1 LGVPSLFLG
10 TTLYGMADR
19 TFLTMVALGAD
30 RPGLLR
36 LVSRYIATRGGN
48 VEDSRMVALGG
59 VVGLML
65 LLSTAPDGA
74 ARILA
79 DVKELE
85 RESAMRIMIESAR
98 DPSDQGVR
106 APGALWTVRASAVD
120 REGLLADIA
129 DAVRDV
135 GANVVELDSSTAP
148 GLRGEPV
155 FQLRMVV
162 AMRTAG
168 DVGRM
173 KDALMAIAFEA
184 RIELEIRPAERTQTK
199 AAGLTLLP

>member
-1 LGVPSLFLG
+1 MGVPSLFLG

>member
-1 LGVPSLFLG
+1 
-10 TTLYGMADR
+10 MADR
-19 TFLTMVALGAD
+19 NYLTMVALGAD
-30 RPGLLR
+30 QPGLVR
-36 LVSRYIATRGGN
+36 LVSRYVATRGGN

-65 LLSTAPDGA
+65 LLSAPPDGA

-79 DVKELE
+79 DAEELE
-85 RESAMRIMIESAR
+85 QEAAVRIMIESAR
-98 DPSDQGVR
+98 DPAAGAGTR
-106 APGALWTVRASAVD
+106 ASGALWTVRASAVD

-129 DAVRDV
+129 DVVRSV

-148 GLRGEPV
+148 GSRGETV

-168 DVGRM
+168 DVARM
-173 KDALMAIAFEA
+173 KEALTSITMEA
-184 RIELEIRPAERTQTK
+184 RIELDVRPAERTQTK

>member
-1 LGVPSLFLG
+1 
-10 TTLYGMADR
+10 
-19 TFLTMVALGAD
+19 
-30 RPGLLR
+30 
-36 LVSRYIATRGGN
+36 LVSA
-48 VEDSRMVALGG
+48 E
-59 VVGLML
+59 
-65 LLSTAPDGA
+65 PDGA

-79 DVKELE
+79 DAEELE
-85 RESAMRIMIESAR
+85 RELAMRIMIESAR
-98 DPSDQGVR
+98 DPTDQGVR
-106 APGALWTVRASAVD
+106 ASGALWTVRASAVD

-129 DAVRDV
+129 DAVREV
-135 GANVVELDSSTAP
+135 GGNVVELDSSTAP
-148 GLRGEPV
+148 GVRGEPV

-184 RIELEIRPAERTQTK
+184 RIELEVRPAERTQTK

>member
-1 LGVPSLFLG
+1 
-10 TTLYGMADR
+10 MADR

>member
-1 LGVPSLFLG
+1 
-10 TTLYGMADR
+10 MADR
-19 TFLTMVALGAD
+19 TFLTMVALGGD
-30 RPGLLR
+30 RPGLVR
-36 LVSRYIATRGGN
+36 LVSRYVATRGGN

-65 LLSTAPDGA
+65 LVSAEPDGA

-79 DVKELE
+79 DLKDLE
-85 RESAMRIMIESAR
+85 REASMRIMVESAQ
-98 DPSDQGVR
+98 DPGGRELR
-106 APGALWTVRASAVD
+106 ASGALWTVRASAVD
-120 REGLLADIA
+120 REGLLADIS
-129 DAVRDV
+129 DVVREV
-135 GANVVELDSSTAP
+135 GGNVVELDSSTAP

-173 KDALMAIAFEA
+173 KDALTAIAFEA
-184 RIELEIRPAERTQTK
+184 RIELEVKPAERTQTK

>member
-1 LGVPSLFLG
+1 MALAQG
-10 TTLYGMADR
+10 TADR

-30 RPGLLR
+30 QPGLVR

-65 LLSTAPDGA
+65 LVSAESSGA
-74 ARILA
+74 ERILA
-79 DVKELE
+79 DAEELE
-85 RESAMRIMIESAR
+85 REASMRIMIELAR
-98 DPSDQGVR
+98 DPLVQGVR
-106 APGALWTVRASAVD
+106 ATGALWTVRASALD
-120 REGLLADIA
+120 REGLLADMA
-129 DAVRDV
+129 DVVRDV
-135 GANVVELDSSTAP
+135 GGNVVELDSSSGQ
-148 GLRGEPV
+148 GLRGEHV

-162 AMRTAG
+162 ALRTAG

-173 KDALMAIAFEA
+173 KDALMAIAYEA
-184 RIELEIRPAERTQTK
+184 RIELEVRPAERTQTK

>member
-1 LGVPSLFLG
+1 
-10 TTLYGMADR
+10 MADR
-19 TFLTMVALGAD
+19 TFLTMVALGGD
-30 RPGLLR
+30 RPGLVR
-36 LVSRYIATRGGN
+36 LVSRYVATRGGN

-65 LLSTAPDGA
+65 LVSIEPDGA

-79 DVKELE
+79 DLKQLE
-85 RESAMRIMIESAR
+85 REAGMRIMIESAR
-98 DPSDQGVR
+98 DPGGRDLR
-106 APGALWTVRASAVD
+106 ASGALWTVRASAVD

-129 DAVRDV
+129 DVVREV
-135 GANVVELDSSTAP
+135 GGNVVELDSSTAP
-148 GLRGEPV
+148 GPRGEPV

-173 KDALMAIAFEA
+173 KDALTAIAFEA
-184 RIELEIRPAERTQTK
+184 RIELQVRPAERTQTK

>member
-1 LGVPSLFLG
+1 
-10 TTLYGMADR
+10 MADR
-19 TFLTMVALGAD
+19 TFLTMVALGD
-30 RPGLLR
+30 DQPGLVR

-65 LLSTAPDGA
+65 LISVEASGA
-74 ARILA
+74 ERILA
-79 DVKELE
+79 DAEDLE
-85 RESAMRIMIESAR
+85 REASMRIMLESAR
-98 DPSDQGVR
+98 DPAGQGVR
-106 APGALWTVRASAVD
+106 PTGALWTVRASAVD

-129 DAVRDV
+129 DVVRDV
-135 GANVVELDSSTAP
+135 GGNVVELDSSTAP

-162 AMRTAG
+162 ALRTAG

-173 KDALMAIAFEA
+173 KDALMAIAYEA
-184 RIELEIRPAERTQTK
+184 RLELEVRPAERTQTK

>member
-1 LGVPSLFLG
+1 
-10 TTLYGMADR
+10 MADR
-19 TFLTMVALGAD
+19 NYLTMVALGAD
-30 RPGLLR
+30 QPGLVR

-48 VEDSRMVALGG
+48 VEDSRLVALGG

-65 LLSTAPDGA
+65 LLSAPPDGA

-79 DVKELE
+79 DAEQLE
-85 RESAMRIMIESAR
+85 QEAAVRIMIESAR
-98 DPSDQGVR
+98 DPAGQGAR
-106 APGALWTVRASAVD
+106 ASGALWTVRASAVD

-129 DAVRDV
+129 DAVREV

-148 GLRGEPV
+148 GPRGEAV

-173 KDALMAIAFEA
+173 KDALMAIALEA
-184 RIELEIRPAERTQTK
+184 RIELEVRPAERTQTK

>member
-1 LGVPSLFLG
+1 MALQG
-10 TTLYGMADR
+10 TADR

-30 RPGLLR
+30 QPGLVR
-36 LVSRYIATRGGN
+36 LVSRYIATRSGN

-65 LLSTAPDGA
+65 LVSAEPSGA
-74 ARILA
+74 ERILA
-79 DVKELE
+79 DAEELE
-85 RESAMRIMIESAR
+85 REASMRIMIESAR
-98 DPSDQGVR
+98 DPAGQGGVR
-106 APGALWTVRASAVD
+106 GTGALWTVRASAVD

-129 DAVRDV
+129 EVVRDV
-135 GANVVELDSSTAP
+135 GGNVVELDSSSAP
-148 GLRGEPV
+148 GLRGEHV

-162 AMRTAG
+162 ALRTAG

-173 KDALMAIAFEA
+173 KDALMAIAYEA
-184 RIELEIRPAERTQTK
+184 RIELEVRPAERTQTK

>member
-1 LGVPSLFLG
+1 LFLG
-10 TTLYGMADR
+10 TSLHDMADR
-19 TFLTMVALGAD
+19 TFLTMVALGSD

-36 LVSRYIATRGGN
+36 LISRYVAIRGGN

-65 LLSTAPDGA
+65 LLSVETDGA
-74 ARILA
+74 ARILSEIR
-79 DVKELE
+79 ELE

-98 DPSDQGVR
+98 DPGSRELG
-106 APGALWTVRASAVD
+106 ASGALWTVRASAVD

-129 DAVRDV
+129 DAVREV
-135 GANVVELDSSTAP
+135 GGNVVELDSSTTP
-148 GLRGEPV
+148 GPRGEPV

-184 RIELEIRPAERTQTK
+184 RIELEVRPAERTQTK